1 MLEPSDSRD
10 RAAVEATAA
19 AGTVPRRRRARPRR
33 GPSPRPRKTA
43 DGGTAVRVTFRRVT
57 DTTDVT
63 RTDADRTGRGA
74 TERFIT
80 STAASYDAIARDYAA
95 EHPDSTAGA
104 AGHLERAMLGAF
116 VELVREHS
124 GAPVADIGS
133 GPGHVTARLAALG
146 VPVFGVD
153 VSPRMVALARG
164 THPRLRFHVGSMTA
178 LDLPDGTLAGV
189 LALYSTIHVPDE
201 HLPAAFAEF
210 HRVLVPGG
218 HVLLAFQTVPAD
230 SGERHVHLDERYGHA
245 VSLDY
250 HWRTPETIGALLA
263 EAGFEVMAR
272 LHREPYGDEKRPRG
286 FVLARRR

>member
-1 MLEPSDSRD
+1 
-10 RAAVEATAA
+10 
-19 AGTVPRRRRARPRR
+19 
-33 GPSPRPRKTA
+33 
-43 DGGTAVRVTFRRVT
+43 VT

-63 RTDADRTGRGA
+63 RTDADRAGRRHA
-74 TERFIT
+74 ERFV
-80 STAASYDAIARDYAA
+80 TATGAAYDTIAHDYAA
-95 EHPDSTAGA
+95 EHPDSTAGPT
-104 AGHLERAMLGAF
+104 GHFERAMLGAF

-153 VSPRMVALARG
+153 VSPRMVALARE

-189 LALYSTIHVPDE
+189 LALYSAIHVPDE
-201 HLPAAFAEF
+201 HLPAVFAEF
-210 HRVLVPGG
+210 RRVLVPGG

-230 SGERHVHLDERYGHA
+230 TGERRLHLDERYGHA
-245 VSLDY
+245 ISLDY
-250 HWRTPETIGALLA
+250 HWRTPETVGALLT

-286 FVLARRR
+286 LVLARGR